1 MYTLYFVLFFSL
13 QKLLKIIITSI
24 DTAHTYMVRKTTH
37 VKSMDLTLAQ
47 SKTKYKG
54 SLDG

>member
-1 MYTLYFVLFFSL
+1 MYTLYIVLFFSL
-13 QKLLKIIITSI
+13 QRLLKIIITSI